1 MIDRNLVAALLTWCL
16 AVLAGCGQAEVEPV
30 SAVSAYPPTYSG
42 QTSIEERIINADV
55 VARVR
60 MVSVEGGVGD
70 GYYSGSQ
77 TLHTPVMRFRFRV
90 LEYLKGSGGS
100 EIVGV
105 VPEHDSA
112 FATAAEA
119 RAMIPSLLSGRD
131 TRWDDREAVVFLVS
145 EAGGYR
151 LGYVGYAGDD
161 SFTVASRWSKKW
173 LPEATATS
181 PQGASGASGDKRFL
195 LDDPSSGGA
204 SGAQAASGASATA
217 PTITLSALKVKVAE
231 LQSEI
236 DAGGG
241 SEEYRTCL
249 AGRYFLDR
257 VYRWKVAQGK
267 QPYRFE
273 TYVDSGMPAGS
284 QADKDGPWAPTAS
297 GYWLGGR
304 DKDLFTVVTTTPAGR
319 PDRVLHDVITARPLP
334 VGEYRMNF
342 HVLRPDEL
350 ICGGWSE
357 FVKNTGGYWV
367 RVTAPTG
374 TLHEAFFDPV
384 AIGAAVGADGANGV
398 LKPAAF
404 TVGGASATITSLKW
418 ESGAVTMELSP
429 SASLAGHA
437 VDFIALDGS
446 VTTTLS
452 FDAATQSGGAL
463 TWTVAAQPWN
473 AGDLLMLRIRPTNV
487 VITPPTATPTP
498 TPTPTPT
505 AAPTATPTATPTP
518 AATPTPTPTA
528 TPTPTHT
535 PTSTP
540 THTPTPTPTPT
551 PTSTPTTST
560 TTEPIT
566 VTLTPR
572 VQGPLTFTNITIE
585 WNDPEP
591 CDGEYLVGLY
601 TSTDYLARFMGFHP
615 APETTSLSRELGTWW
630 SLERFPD
637 YWAGVSCD
645 PSDYS
650 GRRHLGR
657 VSLRAVHPDN
667 N

>member
-1 MIDRNLVAALLTWCL
+1 
-16 AVLAGCGQAEVEPV
+16 
-30 SAVSAYPPTYSG
+30 
-42 QTSIEERIINADV
+42 
-55 VARVR
+55 
-60 MVSVEGGVGD
+60 
-70 GYYSGSQ
+70 
-77 TLHTPVMRFRFRV
+77 
-90 LEYLKGSGGS
+90 
-100 EIVGV
+100 
-105 VPEHDSA
+105 
-112 FATAAEA
+112 
-119 RAMIPSLLSGRD
+119 MIPSLLSGRD

-151 LGYVGYAGDD
+151 LGYVGYSGDD

-384 AIGAAVGADGANGV
+384 AIGAAVGADGSNGV

-418 ESGAVTMELSP
+418 EAGVVTMDAETPPRRWRDTP
-429 SASLAGHA
+429 STSSRSTAPCRSRCR
-437 VDFIALDGS
+437 S
-446 VTTTLS
+446 TTRR
-452 FDAATQSGGAL
+452 G
-463 TWTVAAQPWN
+463 VAA
-473 AGDLLMLRIRPTNV
+473 R
-487 VITPPTATPTP
+487 
-498 TPTPTPT
+498 
-505 AAPTATPTATPTP
+505 
-518 AATPTPTPTA
+518 
-528 TPTPTHT
+528 
-535 PTSTP
+535 
-540 THTPTPTPTPT
+540 
-551 PTSTPTTST
+551 
-560 TTEPIT
+560 
-566 VTLTPR
+566 
-572 VQGPLTFTNITIE
+572 
-585 WNDPEP
+585 
-591 CDGEYLVGLY
+591 
-601 TSTDYLARFMGFHP
+601 
-615 APETTSLSRELGTWW
+615 
-630 SLERFPD
+630 
-637 YWAGVSCD
+637 
-645 PSDYS
+645 
-650 GRRHLGR
+650 
-657 VSLRAVHPDN
+657 
-667 N
+667 